1 MLIYVLLLAVAVIGL
16 VSSFI
21 NKNVGAGVV
30 GCAILIVGLATLQL
44 MDYPVFYDLQVLF
57 GLIE

>member
-1 MLIYVLLLAVAVIGL
+1 MLIYVILLAVSVIGL

-21 NKNVGAGVV
+21 NKNVRAGVV
-30 GCAILIVGLATLQL
+30 GCAILIVGLAALQL